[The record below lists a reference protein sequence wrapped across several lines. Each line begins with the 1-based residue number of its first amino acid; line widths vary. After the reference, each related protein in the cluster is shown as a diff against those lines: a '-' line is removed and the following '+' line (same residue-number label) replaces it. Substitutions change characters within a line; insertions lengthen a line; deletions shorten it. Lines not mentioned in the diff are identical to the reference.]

1 MTLKTVAV
9 AVLLFAR
16 EIMAKDEV
24 KMNLL
29 LSAFGPLV
37 LSIEVFKKLRKILFT
52 EIRYIFALH
61 GKLILQKCFRSQ
73 TERDWLTHNSNVRL
87 L

>member
-9 AVLLFAR
+9 AVLFFAR

-37 LSIEVFKKLRKILFT
+37 LSMKCLKNSENYCSLKFAIFSLFMEKFFFKSAFDHKL
-52 EIRYIFALH
+52 
-61 GKLILQKCFRSQ
+61 
-73 TERDWLTHNSNVRL
+73 NVIG
-87 L
+87 

>member
-1 MTLKTVAV
+1 MNPDSQMTLKTVAV
-9 AVLLFAR
+9 AVLFFAR

-37 LSIEVFKKLRKILFT
+37 LSMKSF
-52 EIRYIFALH
+52 
-61 GKLILQKCFRSQ
+61 
-73 TERDWLTHNSNVRL
+73 
-87 L
+87 